1 MTNDI
6 NTKHK
11 LQTLQI
17 DLESQSYI
25 HNDQAVMYPRSCRR
39 RGDQLAAKPRNANQ
53 GAKARADLQEKRQ
66 RKAMVEKNREV
77 ASGGK
82 PKSSIQG
89 GRRQVGWEEEG
100 SLGRVVRTL
109 HMMMIVAVR
118 VRARVRMKLSQ
129 PRGQGCPLMR

>member
-25 HNDQAVMYPRSCRR
+25 HNNQAVMYPRSCRR

-66 RKAMVEKNREV
+66 RKAMMEKKQGGGEWGE
-77 ASGGK
+77 AKEQYLGGK
-82 PKSSIQG
+82 APSWMAG
-89 GRRQVGWEEEG
+89 GGKLGEG
-100 SLGRVVRTL
+100 GAYT
-109 HMMMIVAVR
+109 
-118 VRARVRMKLSQ
+118 
-129 PRGQGCPLMR
+129 P